1 MADLTGPI
9 SKDVH
14 SGGQTFT
21 PKLKANVGS
30 MKGLSNS
37 SEEARRTI
45 MGMKYRGL
53 GGTSFPTNV
62 ESVMTRKPKE
72 G

>member
-1 MADLTGPI
+1 MADMTGPI

-21 PKLKANVGS
+21 PKLKANAGT

-45 MGMKYRGL
+45 MSMKYANS
-53 GGTSFPTNV
+53 GTSFPTNI
-62 ESVMTRKPKE
+62 ESAMTRRPS
-72 G
+72 

>member
-1 MADLTGPI
+1 MADLTGPV

-14 SGGQTFT
+14 SGGQTFN

-30 MKGLSNS
+30 MKSLSNS

-45 MGMKYRGL
+45 MGMKYNNSGS
-53 GGTSFPTNV
+53 SFPTNV
-62 ESVMTRKPKE
+62 EAAMTRKPS
-72 G
+72 

>member
-1 MADLTGPI
+1 MADLTGPV

-14 SGGQTFT
+14 SGGKTFT

-30 MKGLSNS
+30 MKSLSNS

-45 MGMKYRGL
+45 MGMKYSGAS
-53 GGTSFPTNV
+53 GTSFPTNV
-62 ESVMTRKPKE
+62 ESAMTRKPS
-72 G
+72 